1 MYLIYQPAGAE
12 EPKRWK
18 YDFRRLNTMEREAIE
33 RRTGLDFA
41 EWTQKVLRGNSTA
54 RRALL
59 FTFLRREH
67 PGLRW
72 EDVQFEW
79 DELRLEY
86 SRSEYLLQ
94 REEALESMKGDELAV
109 VLERIDRELETAWDD
124 TEDSGKAQR
133 PIAE

>member
-1 MYLIYQPAGAE
+1 MYLVYKPEGQD
-12 EPKRWK
+12 EPTRWK

-41 EWTQKVLRGNSTA
+41 EWTTKVLRGNSTA

-59 FTFLRREH
+59 FTFLRRDH
-67 PGLRW
+67 PGIKW

-79 DELRLEY
+79 DEVRLEY
-86 SRSEYLLQ
+86 SRSEWLLQ
-94 REEALESMKGDELAV
+94 RKDALANLKGDELAIT
-109 VLERIDRELETAWDD
+109 LERIDKELETAWDD
-124 TEDSGKAQR
+124 TEETGKAQR